1 MLNIL
6 ATEVAPLAPDRLF
19 NLGPLPITNTMLFGL
34 ITAMFVVGLFLLAA
48 KASKLWPS
56 SRFAYIVETIV
67 ELMLGI
73 ATDSFGD
80 RKKALRFFP
89 LLITLFTFI
98 LAGNLTG
105 LLPGIETLTYNN
117 GTAHVSFLRSF
128 TTDLNA
134 TLAMAVFS
142 LAIVQIYAFQ
152 ELGIGGRFR
161 YYFTEQWWKP
171 GRIFIGLNELFSES
185 LRLVTLSLRLFGV
198 IYGGEALLIAFLQLA
213 GNFAWAAMLPIMF
226 LEIFFSIV
234 QAYLFMML
242 TSTYLVM
249 SVSHGEE
256 EHAPANET
264 AKAAA

>member
-1 MLNIL
+1 GG
-6 ATEVAPLAPDRLF
+6 RRS
-19 NLGPLPITNTMLFGL
+19 NL
-34 ITAMFVVGLFLLAA
+34 
-48 KASKLWPS
+48 S
-56 SRFAYIVETIV
+56 
-67 ELMLGI
+67 
-73 ATDSFGD
+73 
-80 RKKALRFFP
+80 
-89 LLITLFTFI
+89 
-98 LAGNLTG
+98 G

-117 GTAHVSFLRSF
+117 GAQHVSFLRSF

-152 ELGIGGRFR
+152 ELGLGGRFR
-161 YYFTEQWWKP
+161 YYFTEKYWKP
-171 GRIFIGLNELFSES
+171 GNIFIGLNELFSES

-256 EHAPANET
+256 HPAPAGET
-264 AKAAA
+264 AKAGA